1 MAVLRKIVRA
11 IIQIIQHT
19 LTQTCSVSLLIGA
32 PTTAATRSVQRASC
46 SATSPASWWRV
57 ACMQAPAHER
67 WPLGGAGCHYT
78 MPAARQRN
86 ASRDGCNHPANNLLH
101 SAMVAAQESVQSSK
115 EKYLEAFNKAVAGS
129 MLNPPHFPA
138 DFIDKPAAEEGKTA
152 ELPKKL
158 SLNFFLPHASF
169 FQNSEVRP
177 RAHHSI
183 ASQCL
188 AQVDLVLIP
197 AVTGDFGVMP
207 GHVPTVAQLRPG
219 VISVHKE
226 LDKDVEK
233 YFVSSGFAFVHNDST
248 ADVCAVEAVKL
259 DDLDPE
265 VLATSLVNCTLL
277 V

>member
-1 MAVLRKIVRA
+1 
-11 IIQIIQHT
+11 
-19 LTQTCSVSLLIGA
+19 
-32 PTTAATRSVQRASC
+32 
-46 SATSPASWWRV
+46 
-57 ACMQAPAHER
+57 
-67 WPLGGAGCHYT
+67 
-78 MPAARQRN
+78 
-86 ASRDGCNHPANNLLH
+86 
-101 SAMVAAQESVQSSK
+101 MVAAQESVQNSK
-115 EKYLEAFNKAVAGS
+115 EKYLEAFNKAMAGT

-138 DFIDKPAAEEGKTA
+138 DFINKPAVEEGKTA
-152 ELPKKL
+152 DLPKKL

-169 FQNSEVRP
+169 FQNSEVRFEGCQH
-177 RAHHSI
+177 AHSV
-183 ASQCL
+183 ASSSKC

-265 VLATSLVNCTLL
+265 VRCYSDGVVLVCSVFVSTTTLSGLHATMRVFAPPSHRLCLTNTG
-277 V
+277 